1 MVGSMMPWKKAA
13 RRSRRRKRRSKRRR
27 RKRREGIK
35 RRRRREKE
43 EDGKESRPNPSQAEM
58 ATGDPEHKKL
68 IEISHP

>member
-1 MVGSMMPWKKAA
+1 MMPWKKAA

-27 RKRREGIK
+27 RKRR
-35 RRRRREKE
+35 RRRREKE
-43 EDGKESRPNPSQAEM
+43 EDGKEARPNPSQAEM

>member
-27 RKRREGIK
+27 RKRRR

-43 EDGKESRPNPSQAEM
+43 EDGKEARPNPSQAEM

-68 IEISHP
+68 IEITHC

>member
-13 RRSRRRKRRSKRRR
+13 RRSRGRKRR
-27 RKRREGIK
+27 RKRRRRK

-43 EDGKESRPNPSQAEM
+43 EDGKEARPNPSQAEM

>member
-1 MVGSMMPWKKAA
+1 MMPWKKAA
-13 RRSRRRKRRSKRRR
+13 RRSRRRKRRRKRRR
-27 RKRREGIK
+27 RK

-43 EDGKESRPNPSQAEM
+43 EDGKEARPNPSQAEM

>member
-13 RRSRRRKRRSKRRR
+13 RRSRRRKRRSKRKRR
-27 RKRREGIK
+27 R

-43 EDGKESRPNPSQAEM
+43 EDGKEARPNPSQAEM

>member
-1 MVGSMMPWKKAA
+1 MVESMMPWKKAA
-13 RRSRRRKRRSKRRR
+13 RRSRRRKRRRKRRR
-27 RKRREGIK
+27 RKRRR

-43 EDGKESRPNPSQAEM
+43 EDGKEARPNPSQAEM

>member
-13 RRSRRRKRRSKRRR
+13 RRSRGRKRRRKRRR
-27 RKRREGIK
+27 RKRRRRK
-35 RRRRREKE
+35 RRRREKE
-43 EDGKESRPNPSQAEM
+43 EDGKEARPNPSQAEM

>member
-1 MVGSMMPWKKAA
+1 MVGSMMPWTKAA
-13 RRSRRRKRRSKRRR
+13 RRSRRRKRRSKRKRR
-27 RKRREGIK
+27 R

-43 EDGKESRPNPSQAEM
+43 EDGKEARPNPSQAEM

>member
-1 MVGSMMPWKKAA
+1 MVESMMPWKKAA
-13 RRSRRRKRRSKRRR
+13 RRSRGRKRR
-27 RKRREGIK
+27 RKRRRRK

-43 EDGKESRPNPSQAEM
+43 EDGKEARPNPSQAEM

>member
-1 MVGSMMPWKKAA
+1 MVGSMMPWKKTA

-27 RKRREGIK
+27 RKRR
-35 RRRRREKE
+35 RRRREKE
-43 EDGKESRPNPSQAEM
+43 EDGKEARPNPSQAEM

>member
-13 RRSRRRKRRSKRRR
+13 RRSRRRKRRRKRRR
-27 RKRREGIK
+27 RKLRR

-43 EDGKESRPNPSQAEM
+43 EDGKEARPNPSQAEM

>member
-1 MVGSMMPWKKAA
+1 MMPWKKAA
-13 RRSRRRKRRSKRRR
+13 RRSRRRKRRRKRRR
-27 RKRREGIK
+27 RKRRR

-43 EDGKESRPNPSQAEM
+43 EDGKEARPNPSQAEM

>member
-1 MVGSMMPWKKAA
+1 MMPWKKAA
-13 RRSRRRKRRSKRRR
+13 RRSRRRKRRSKRKRR
-27 RKRREGIK
+27 R

-43 EDGKESRPNPSQAEM
+43 EDGKEARPNPSQAEM

>member
-13 RRSRRRKRRSKRRR
+13 RRSRRRKRRRKRRR
-27 RKRREGIK
+27 RKRRR

-43 EDGKESRPNPSQAEM
+43 EDGKEARPNPSQAEM

>member
-13 RRSRRRKRRSKRRR
+13 RRSRKRKRRSKRRR
-27 RKRREGIK
+27 RKRRRR

-43 EDGKESRPNPSQAEM
+43 EDGKEARPNPSQAEM

-68 IEISHP
+68 IEITHC

>member
-1 MVGSMMPWKKAA
+1 MMPWKKTA

-27 RKRREGIK
+27 RKRR
-35 RRRRREKE
+35 RRREKE
-43 EDGKESRPNPSQAEM
+43 EDGKEARPNPSQAEM

>member
-1 MVGSMMPWKKAA
+1 MVGSMMPWTKAA
-13 RRSRRRKRRSKRRR
+13 RRSRRRKRRRKRRR
-27 RKRREGIK
+27 RK

-43 EDGKESRPNPSQAEM
+43 EDGKEARPNPSQAEM

>member
-1 MVGSMMPWKKAA
+1 MMPWKKTA

-27 RKRREGIK
+27 RKRR
-35 RRRRREKE
+35 RRRREKE
-43 EDGKESRPNPSQAEM
+43 EDGKEARPNPSQAEM

>member
-13 RRSRRRKRRSKRRR
+13 RRSRRRKRRRKRRR
-27 RKRREGIK
+27 RK

-43 EDGKESRPNPSQAEM
+43 EDGKEARPNPSQAEM

>member
-13 RRSRRRKRRSKRRR
+13 RRSRKRKRRSKRRR
-27 RKRREGIK
+27 RKRRR

-43 EDGKESRPNPSQAEM
+43 EDGKEARPNPSQAEM

-68 IEISHP
+68 IEITHC

>member
-1 MVGSMMPWKKAA
+1 MVGSMMPWTKAA
-13 RRSRRRKRRSKRRR
+13 RRSRRR
-27 RKRREGIK
+27 K

-43 EDGKESRPNPSQAEM
+43 EDGKEARPNPSQAEM

>member
-13 RRSRRRKRRSKRRR
+13 RRSRRRKRRRKRRR
-27 RKRREGIK
+27 RKRRR

-43 EDGKESRPNPSQAEM
+43 EDGKGARPNPSQAEM

>member
-1 MVGSMMPWKKAA
+1 MVGSMMPWKKAT
-13 RRSRRRKRRSKRRR
+13 RMSRRRKRRRKRRR
-27 RKRREGIK
+27 RK

-43 EDGKESRPNPSQAEM
+43 EDGKEARPNPSQAEM